1 MKKNF
6 LAYTATC
13 LAVFA
18 ICHTGYSQ
26 KSSSAI
32 VYNTNEFDPS
42 SATSINAE
50 ASGVSTDVV
59 SAKALKDFN
68 KSFAGASAVKWFIV
82 NAGFTT
88 KFNQNGIQYRVDYD
102 KKGNWTGTMKSYDE
116 KKLPHEVR
124 ATVKSVYYDYSI
136 NWVKEITVPNYPNTI
151 VYMIHIDD
159 EKSFKNLQVIDGEI
173 IVLEAYD
180 KQ

>member
-6 LAYTATC
+6 LACAATLITV
-13 LAVFA
+13 LA
-18 ICHTGYSQ
+18 ISHTGYSQ

-32 VYNTNEFDPS
+32 VYNTPVDPS
-42 SATSINAE
+42 SSASTSA
-50 ASGVSTDVV
+50 VSVDAI
-59 SAKALKDFN
+59 SSKALKDFN
-68 KSFAGASAVKWFIV
+68 KTFAGVSTAKWYIV

-88 KFNQNGIQYRVDYD
+88 KFTQNDIQFRVDYD

-116 KKLPHEVR
+116 KKLSRDVR

-136 NWVKEITVPNYPNTI
+136 KWVKEITVPNYPNII
-151 VYMIHIDD
+151 VYVIHIDD

-173 IVLEAYD
+173 TILEAYD

>member
-6 LAYTATC
+6 LACAATFIVV
-13 LAVFA
+13 LA
-18 ICHTGYSQ
+18 ISHTGYSQ

-32 VYNTNEFDPS
+32 VYNTPVDPS
-42 SATSINAE
+42 SSASTSA
-50 ASGVSTDVV
+50 VSVDAI
-59 SAKALKDFN
+59 SSKALKDFN
-68 KSFAGASAVKWFIV
+68 KTFAGVSTAKWYIV

-88 KFNQNGIQYRVDYD
+88 KFTQNDIQFRVDYD

-116 KKLPHEVR
+116 KKLSRDVR

-136 NWVKEITVPNYPNTI
+136 KWVKEITVPNYPNII

-173 IVLEAYD
+173 LVLEAYD

>member
-6 LAYTATC
+6 LACAATFIAV
-13 LAVFA
+13 LA
-18 ICHTGYSQ
+18 ISHTGYSQ
-26 KSSSAI
+26 KSNSAFVYNNTADPTSSA
-32 VYNTNEFDPS
+32 S
-42 SATSINAE
+42 KSAE
-50 ASGVSTDVV
+50 VSGVSADAI

-68 KSFAGASAVKWFIV
+68 KSFAGVTTAKWFIV

-88 KFNQNGIQYRVDYD
+88 KFTQNDIQYRVDYD

-116 KKLPHEVR
+116 KKLPYDVR
-124 ATVKSVYYDYSI
+124 ATVKSVYFDYSI
-136 NWVKEITVPNYPNTI
+136 KWVKEITVPNYPNTI

-173 IVLEAYD
+173 LVLEAYD

>member
-6 LAYTATC
+6 LACAATC
-13 LAVFA
+13 LAVLA
-18 ICHTGYSQ
+18 ITHTGYSQ
-26 KSSSAI
+26 KSSRAI
-32 VYNTNEFDPS
+32 VYNKTVDPS
-42 SATSINAE
+42 SSSSTNADLN
-50 ASGVSTDVV
+50 GVSVDYIA
-59 SAKALKDFN
+59 AKALKDFN
-68 KSFAGASAVKWFIV
+68 KSFGNASAAKWYIV
-82 NAGFTT
+82 NAGYTT
-88 KFNQNGIQYRVDYD
+88 KFTQNEIQYRVDYD

-116 KKLPHEVR
+116 KKLPPDVR

-136 NWVKEITVPNYPNTI
+136 KWVKEITVPNYPNVI

-173 IVLEAYD
+173 LVLEAYD